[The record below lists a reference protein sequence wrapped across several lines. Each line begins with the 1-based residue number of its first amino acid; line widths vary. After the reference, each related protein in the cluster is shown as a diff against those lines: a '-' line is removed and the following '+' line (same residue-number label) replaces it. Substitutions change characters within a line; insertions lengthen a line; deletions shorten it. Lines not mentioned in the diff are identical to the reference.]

1 VVRPRGQQ
9 WITPTVARPPVIREP
24 PPDVERDAEPD
35 VTVTT
40 DVVDWCR
47 VASERLPAAEL
58 HRVVDGDEQLAE
70 DLLTAAPA
78 FATL

>member
-1 VVRPRGQQ
+1 MGP
-9 WITPTVARPPVIREP
+9 E
-24 PPDVERDAEPD
+24 VESDAEPD

-47 VASERLPAAEL
+47 VASERLPEADL
-58 HRVVDGDEQLAE
+58 HRVVDGDGHLAE
-70 DLLTAAPA
+70 DLLVAASA

>member
-1 VVRPRGQQ
+1 MG
-9 WITPTVARPPVIREP
+9 
-24 PPDVERDAEPD
+24 PDVERDAEPD

-40 DVVDWCR
+40 DVVAWCR
-47 VASERLPAAEL
+47 VASERLPVADL

-70 DLLTAAPA
+70 DLLVAASA